1 MSMMWMRMPGHSWT
15 GTAASFLVMWSAMMA
30 AMMLPSLAPALL
42 RHRSALRHAGS
53 ARVHRRVAVVGVGYL
68 SVWAAL
74 GLIVFSI
81 GAMRALRP
89 GVEGQRGVG
98 PVPVRQP
105 VLALLEPV
113 AGGGVV
119 LAAGLLQHSAWKSRR
134 LAVCRETPSPSH
146 PVRADLRSTW
156 RHGVCLGL
164 HCTAS
169 CAPLTAVLLVLGMMD
184 LRVMAAI
191 TAAITLERLAP
202 SDVRVVRA
210 IGDGVIVTGLILM
223 ARAAGLG

>member
-1 MSMMWMRMPGHSWT
+1 MDGMSMSGGWTMPMMWMRMPGHSWA

-30 AMMLPSLAPALL
+30 AMMLPSLVPALL
-42 RHRSALRHAGS
+42 RYPSALRHARG
-53 ARVHRRVAVVGVGYL
+53 AHGHRLVAVVGGGYF
-68 SVWAAL
+68 SVWVAF
-74 GLIVFSI
+74 GLIVFPI
-81 GAMRALRP
+81 GAVLTAITM
-89 GVEGQRGVG
+89 Q
-98 PVPVRQP
+98 QP
-105 VLALLEPV
+105 VLALIKPI
-113 AGGGVV
+113 AAGGVV
-119 LAAGLLQHSAWKSRR
+119 LFAGLIQHSAWKSRR

-146 PVRADLRSTW
+146 PQRADRRSAW

-202 SDVRVVRA
+202 SDVRVVHA

-223 ARAAGLG
+223 ARAAGLA

>member
-1 MSMMWMRMPGHSWT
+1 MDGMSMSGGWTMSMMWMRMPGHSWT

-81 GAMRALRP
+81 GAMLTSIAM
-89 GVEGQRGVG
+89 
-98 PVPVRQP
+98 RQP

>member
-1 MSMMWMRMPGHSWT
+1 MDGLSMSGGWTMSMMWMRMPGHSWT

-81 GAMRALRP
+81 GAMLTSIAM
-89 GVEGQRGVG
+89 
-98 PVPVRQP
+98 RQP